1 MFQSVLNA
9 TVNLLL
15 FRIGPQDFP
24 FDINLTRVLVPAA
37 ALANYAVLVM
47 AVNPVVAA
55 AMSIAVVMGT
65 AMAAH
70 LILRARKLEARFTQ
84 TYHAMLAVSTLLTL
98 GLVLPFSQIAPEL
111 EKLAQ
116 NPEALE
122 TASLDIP
129 GWAAL
134 TMNALNIW
142 NFVVNAHILRHAAG
156 MGIGGGLLLALLVA
170 FGVLMFVL
178 FFATLAGMLVGAT
191 PG

>member
-24 FDINLTRVLVPAA
+24 YDINLTRVLVPTA
-37 ALANYAVLVM
+37 ALANYAVLAM
-47 AVNPVVAA
+47 ALNPVVAA

-70 LILRARKLEARFTQ
+70 LILRARKLEARFMQ
-84 TYHAMLAVSTLLTL
+84 TYHAMLAVSTVLTL
-98 GLVLPFSQIAPEL
+98 ALVLPFAQIAPEL

-116 NPEALE
+116 NPEAMDGA
-122 TASLDIP
+122 TLDIP

-134 TMNALNIW
+134 TMNGLNIW

-156 MGIGGGLLLALLVA
+156 VGIGGGLLMALLVA

-178 FFATLAGMLVGAT
+178 FFATLAGILVGGT

>member
-116 NPEALE
+116 NPDALE